1 MRNTGSP
8 ANRVVTLATI
18 VAVALCGIL
27 GRPLPS
33 RAQSITGSISGTVA
47 DERHEAV
54 VATVIARNLDT
65 NISRTMRTDSEG
77 NYHFVS
83 LPVGSYEVRVEAT
96 GFAKYVRAPITVGL
110 NRDAVVV
117 CVMRPAAVDEVIT
130 VRGDARLL
138 NTTNAQLGVQFDS
151 RALSALPLSPSRDV
165 YNVLLSSPGVTQ
177 LGSGQT
183 AFAIGVNFSV
193 NGLGLRSNNF
203 LIDGQDNND
212 FISAGLGQPINNPDI
227 IQEVRL
233 ITNQFAAEY
242 GRNAGSVIN
251 AITKSGTNSFH
262 GSLFEFHNNNRFNTR
277 SNLDEAGGLKSAP
290 FRRENQFGG
299 TIGGPIAK
307 DHTFFFV
314 SLQRWTDRRTES
326 GFSVDG
332 VPTEEGR
339 QVLKAAAGSLP
350 QVTALLA
357 FLPAAQKPL
366 GRSVQITVGGHAFTI
381 PQGSLTSTAARVF
394 NNWQGS
400 GRVDHRIDA
409 IHTLTA
415 RYLINDSF
423 SSGLGQITPNGFT
436 TVVQSRQQASSL
448 ALKSLLSSRLLN
460 EVWFNYQR
468 NLIPIVAE
476 HPESQ
481 SIPGIEISQ
490 LGLTGAFER
499 DSRTAIGFVPTLPRE
514 RLTNSYQ
521 LQDNLSFTT
530 GSHIM
535 KFGSDVRRVQ
545 VRSFETQNVRGSLR
559 YSTLQRFIDDVADAA
574 TIRKSLPGGQD
585 FAYFLWHDFS
595 FFAQDEWRVKPNLT
609 ITYGLRYEIPGN
621 SVASLVDASRLIVQA
636 AGGDSRYALSPVPGR
651 DLNNIQPRFGF
662 NWNPRTSKAGLIG
675 FLTGGDK
682 LVIRGGYARA
692 FDYVADALAITLT
705 NTFPFVRAVTL
716 ATTAQPSGG
725 VGVSNAYRR
734 LGDPPPGISDPLQL
748 ARSDVGPDFRAPYAD
763 HYDLSLQRE
772 ISRDMVLSIGY
783 VATKG
788 TALLETIDGNPRLP
802 FSTARVD
809 PTHGVIRLRNNAAS
823 SIYHSM
829 QISLDKRFSAGLS
842 AAVHYTRSAA
852 IDEASDFFSPSLNDI
867 GLSQDSFNRRGD
879 RARSNYDR
887 PNRLTGNV
895 VWDLPFHTG
904 LSGVRAQILG
914 GWRMSCLVTLQSG
927 APFTVLN
934 GSDPTGAL
942 SGIDGLVGGSPIRPN
957 VNTTLPLSSMSIEEI
972 VSAGGVKLFSSLPAG
987 TRVGNASRNILR
999 ADGIANLDLGISKSF
1014 RLSENQNIQ
1023 LRVDT
1028 YNFTNTRNFGIPE
1041 GRINSP
1047 NFLNQWGTNGGN
1059 RRAVVGV
1066 RYSF

>member
-1 MRNTGSP
+1 MRDPCFVSGV
-8 ANRVVTLATI
+8 RRLAL
-18 VAVALCGIL
+18 VAVLIGGAAAV
-27 GRPLPS
+27 P
-33 RAQSITGSISGTVA
+33 AQSITGSISGTVT
-47 DERHEAV
+47 DERHETI
-54 VATVIARNLDT
+54 VATVVARNLDT
-65 NISRTMRTDSEG
+65 NISRTIRTDNEG
-77 NYHFVS
+77 SYHFVS
-83 LPVGSYEVRVEAT
+83 LPVGSYEVRVEAA

-110 NRDAVVV
+110 NREAIVA

-138 NTTNAQLGVQFDS
+138 NTTNTQLGVQFDS
-151 RALSALPLSPSRDV
+151 RALSTLPLSPSRDV
-165 YNVLLSSPGVTQ
+165 YNVLLSAPGVTQ

-212 FISAGLGQPINNPDI
+212 FISAGQGQPINNPDI
-227 IQEVRL
+227 VQEVRL

-262 GSLFEFHNNNRFNTR
+262 GSLFEFHNNNRFNSRT
-277 SNLDEAGGLKSAP
+277 NLDEAAGLSSSP
-290 FRRENQFGG
+290 YRRENQFGG
-299 TIGGPIAK
+299 TIGGPILK
-307 DHTFFFV
+307 DHTFFFS

-339 QVLKAAAGSLP
+339 QILRAAAGSLP
-350 QVTALLA
+350 QVSALLA

-381 PQGSLTSTAARVF
+381 PQGSLTASAFRVF

-400 GRVDHRIDA
+400 ARVDHRVNA
-409 IHTLTA
+409 VHTVTA

-423 SSGLGQITPNGFT
+423 SSGFGQITPAGFT
-436 TVVQSRQQASSL
+436 SVVPSRQQAASL
-448 ALKSLLSSRLLN
+448 SLRSVISNRLLN
-460 EVWFNYQR
+460 EVWVNYQR
-468 NLIPIVAE
+468 NETTNSAE

-481 SIPGIEISQ
+481 SIPGIEIAQ

-499 DSRTAIGFVPTLPRE
+499 DSRTAIGYVPTLPRK
-514 RLTNSYQ
+514 RLTNSGQ
-521 LQDNLSFTT
+521 LQDNLSFTS

-545 VRSFETQNVRGSLR
+545 VRSFETQNIRGSLR

-585 FAYFLWHDFS
+585 FTYFLWHDFS
-595 FFAQDEWRVKPNLT
+595 FFAQDEWRVKPNFT

-621 SVASLVDASRLIVQA
+621 SVASLVDASRRIVQA
-636 AGGDSRYALSPVPGR
+636 AGGDLRYALSPVPGR

-662 NWNPRTSKAGLIG
+662 NWNPRTGAAGLLGWI
-675 FLTGGDK
+675 TGGDK
-682 LVIRGGYARA
+682 LVVRGGYGRA
-692 FDYVADALAITLT
+692 YDYVADALAITLT
-705 NTFPFVRAVTL
+705 NTFPLTRALTL

-725 VGVSNAYRR
+725 VGVSNAFRR
-734 LGDPPPGISDPLQL
+734 LGDPAPPITDPLQL
-748 ARSDVGPDFRAPYAD
+748 PRSDVGPDLRAPYAD
-763 HYDLSLQRE
+763 HYDLGLQRE
-772 ISRDMVLSIGY
+772 ISKDTVLSVGY

-823 SIYHSM
+823 SIYHSL
-829 QISLDKRFSAGLS
+829 QVSLDKRFSAGLS
-842 AAVHYTRSAA
+842 AAVHYTWSAA

-867 GLSQDSFNRRGD
+867 GLAQDSFNRRGD

-887 PNRLTGNV
+887 PHRLTGNF
-895 VWDLPFHTG
+895 VWELPFHASEG
-904 LSGVRAQILG
+904 GARALLLG
-914 GWRMSCLVTLQSG
+914 GWRMSGVVTLQSG

-934 GSDPTGAL
+934 GTDPTGAL

-957 VNTTLPLSSMSIEEI
+957 INTTLPLSSMSVEDI
-972 VSAGGVKLFSSLPAG
+972 VRAGGAALFSPLPAG
-987 TRVGNASRNILR
+987 VRVGNAGRNILR
-999 ADGIANLDLGISKSF
+999 ADGIGNVDLGISKSI
-1014 RLSENQNIQ
+1014 RVHENQSLQ